1 MEYVV
6 KVAKDEINSIIPS
19 NSALICF
26 ASFEKRST
34 SLATS
39 IDPNKLKMS
48 FVFRNVEA
56 PMYNYNLENYK
67 TICDKL
73 QCEAVE
79 IQIDNPVGIAD
90 EMFRVI
96 QKIISSEV
104 KNLIVDIST
113 FTHETLLMLLKTVYK
128 YNEAFSR
135 ILLIYNGASSYSA
148 WLSKG
153 CKTIRNIIGYPGR
166 FNPLY
171 KSHMIILTGFE
182 KERATQLVELFEPDV
197 LSIGNGSEPTDEN
210 HRATMEG
217 MKQEFS
223 EWFGNLG
230 ILWTSFEFSCSN
242 IEKTIDDIKK
252 EINNP
257 EENIVLVPLNTKL
270 STISAAL
277 VALKDERIQLVYPIP
292 EIYNRD
298 YSVPSESFTILDF
311 KGLLLVN

>member
-1 MEYVV
+1 
-6 KVAKDEINSIIPS
+6 
-19 NSALICF
+19 
-26 ASFEKRST
+26 
-34 SLATS
+34 
-39 IDPNKLKMS
+39 
-48 FVFRNVEA
+48 
-56 PMYNYNLENYK
+56 
-67 TICDKL
+67 
-73 QCEAVE
+73 
-79 IQIDNPVGIAD
+79 
-90 EMFRVI
+90 
-96 QKIISSEV
+96 
-104 KNLIVDIST
+104 
-113 FTHETLLMLLKTVYK
+113 
-128 YNEAFSR
+128 
-135 ILLIYNGASSYSA
+135 
-148 WLSKG
+148 
-153 CKTIRNIIGYPGR
+153 
-166 FNPLY
+166 
-171 KSHMIILTGFE
+171 MIILTGFE

>member
-1 MEYVV
+1 MECIV
-6 KVAKDEINSIIPS
+6 KVAKDDINSKIPS

-34 SLATS
+34 SLANS
-39 IDPNKLKMS
+39 IDSSKLKLS

-56 PMYNYNLENYK
+56 PMDNYNLENYK

-73 QCEAVE
+73 QCETID

-90 EMFRVI
+90 GLFRVI
-96 QKIISSEV
+96 QKIITYEIKS
-104 KNLIVDIST
+104 LIVDIST
-113 FTHETLLMLLKTVYK
+113 FTHEALLMLIKTVNK
-128 YNEAFSR
+128 YNEAFSSL
-135 ILLIYNGASSYSA
+135 ILIYNGASSYSD

-153 CKTIRNIIGYPGR
+153 CKAIRNIIGFPGR
-166 FNPLY
+166 FNPSY
-171 KSHMIILTGFE
+171 KTHMIILTGFE
-182 KERATQLVELFEPDV
+182 KERATQLVELFEPDI

-223 EWFGNLG
+223 DWFGNLG
-230 ILWTSFEFSCSN
+230 IPWTSFEFSCSN
-242 IEKTIDDIKK
+242 IEKTINDIKK
-252 EINNP
+252 EINNK
-257 EENIVLVPLNTKL
+257 ENIVLVPLNTKL

-277 VALKDERIQLVYPIP
+277 VALNDEQIQLVYPIP

-298 YSVPSESFTILDF
+298 YSVPSNHFTILDF
-311 KGLLLVN
+311 KELLLIK